1 MSDLGSGIF
10 LPCQR
15 SPFSTPSL
23 PFSRDIPR
31 LRFSIPRT
39 SGGRGVKPP
48 GCCWQKTPPLGTL
61 ISPLPTQPLDPCTY
75 AGHRTL
81 TVGGHLLRVIV
92 HARGLEQRTAK
103 PAESAPN
110 GATRRSVSR
119 HQGQPP
125 QKTARS
131 GGSRCEAWIVGVL
144 KRPWLVRGEPSA
156 GKKFVEVLKRPWFG
170 RG

>member
-1 MSDLGSGIF
+1 MSGVERSGIWD
-10 LPCQR
+10 LPPLSKIPIFHAQ
-15 SPFSTPSL
+15 SPIFPGHSTPEIL
-23 PFSRDIPR
+23 YPQNIWGPGGEDPR
-31 LRFSIPRT
+31 MLLA
-39 SGGRGVKPP
+39 KD
-48 GCCWQKTPPLGTL
+48 PPLGTL

-144 KRPWLVRGEPSA
+144 KRPWLVRG
-156 GKKFVEVLKRPWFG
+156 
-170 RG
+170 

>member
-1 MSDLGSGIF
+1 MSGVERSGIWD
-10 LPCQR
+10 LPPLSKIPIFHAQ
-15 SPFSTPSL
+15 SPIFPGHSTPEIL
-23 PFSRDIPR
+23 YPQNIWGPGGEDPR
-31 LRFSIPRT
+31 MLLA
-39 SGGRGVKPP
+39 KD
-48 GCCWQKTPPLGTL
+48 PPLGTL

-119 HQGQPP
+119 HQG
-125 QKTARS
+125 
-131 GGSRCEAWIVGVL
+131 
-144 KRPWLVRGEPSA
+144 
-156 GKKFVEVLKRPWFG
+156 
-170 RG
+170 